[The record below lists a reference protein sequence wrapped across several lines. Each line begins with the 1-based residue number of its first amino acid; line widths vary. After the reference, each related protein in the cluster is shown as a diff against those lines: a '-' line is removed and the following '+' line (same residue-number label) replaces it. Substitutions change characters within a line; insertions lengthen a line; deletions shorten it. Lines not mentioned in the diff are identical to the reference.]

1 MKTSAVTIRN
11 VCASKRDRA
20 GNLTITSRGDVTVT
34 LDPMTEAEL
43 SDWQWLTETLGAEG
57 VDQEAQRLTVR
68 GWKVSHSAA
77 GTIGLLFQRHGTRVH
92 IEWYDPKAGDFMA
105 GGQQARLRHAV
116 AQVVNARQQHGFPL
130 PVDPA
135 PAVVDQAPEPTRR
148 VRCAD
153 GTLVRYNGS
162 VERLRGGVF
171 RAEECGCLE
180 FCGGYELYP
189 DFPSSEMLRHVRHE
203 SVMPLV
209 G

>member
-1 MKTSAVTIRN
+1 MKTSTVTIRN

-20 GNLTITSRGDVTVT
+20 GNLAITSRGDVTVT
-34 LDPMTEAEL
+34 LDPMAEAEL
-43 SDWQWLTETLGAEG
+43 TDWQWLTDTLSTEG
-57 VDQEAQRLTVR
+57 VDQETHRLTAR
-68 GWKVSHSAA
+68 GWKVSHPAA

-92 IEWYDPKAGDFMA
+92 IEWYDPRAGDFMA
-105 GGQQARLRHAV
+105 SGQQARLRHAV

-135 PAVVDQAPEPTRR
+135 PPVVGPAPEVTRR
-148 VRCAD
+148 LRHPD

-171 RAEECGCLE
+171 RAEECGCLDS
-180 FCGGYELYP
+180 CGGYELHP
-189 DFPSSEMLRHVRHE
+189 DFPGSEMLLHVRHE
-203 SVMPLV
+203 SVMPLS